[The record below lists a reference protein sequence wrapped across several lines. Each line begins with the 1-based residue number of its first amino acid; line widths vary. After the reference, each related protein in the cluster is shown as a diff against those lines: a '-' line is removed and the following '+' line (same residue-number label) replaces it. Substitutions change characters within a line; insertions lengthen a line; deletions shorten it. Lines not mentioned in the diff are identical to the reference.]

1 MSDTFYEESVFKKHW
16 TWWPTMFCSMMHSML
31 TWHDMSYTKINK
43 EGLITYVFKFRRGK
57 RIHTALQMSRSK
69 KLKIIIAE
77 RFISHHELA
86 VLNSQHASIQS
97 TSGILTKTHAPLTTI
112 ITEFKQSKNYQK
124 SLCVNKWL
132 TPPTPLSSSPIYPT
146 LRTQTV
152 DKLCYL
158 VAMAKMNCKS

>member
-86 VLNSQHASIQS
+86 VLNSQHTSIQS
-97 TSGILTKTHAPLTTI
+97 TWHSDQNP
-112 ITEFKQSKNYQK
+112 
-124 SLCVNKWL
+124 C
-132 TPPTPLSSSPIYPT
+132 TPPPHTHTHNHSII
-146 LRTQTV
+146 Q
-152 DKLCYL
+152 
-158 VAMAKMNCKS
+158 AKRMTKSHFESTRDWLHRLHYRNLH

>member
-86 VLNSQHASIQS
+86 FLNSTLIHPIYMAFWPKPMHS
-97 TSGILTKTHAPLTTI
+97 P
-112 ITEFKQSKNYQK
+112 
-124 SLCVNKWL
+124 
-132 TPPTPLSSSPIYPT
+132 PPTHTHNHSII
-146 LRTQTV
+146 Q
-152 DKLCYL
+152 
-158 VAMAKMNCKS
+158 AKRMTKSHFESTRDWLHRLHYRNLH